1 MSDTEERIV
10 RITRDLANRHHQG
23 GLEVDLGHVLDLDR
37 MLVQVQKTIK
47 RELGVEP
54 PKLIILVSWSIFFI
68 HIVPTRKTLV
78 ENLQQPLA

>member
-1 MSDTEERIV
+1 MSDTEERIE

-23 GLEVDLGHVLDLDR
+23 GLGVDLGHALDLDR